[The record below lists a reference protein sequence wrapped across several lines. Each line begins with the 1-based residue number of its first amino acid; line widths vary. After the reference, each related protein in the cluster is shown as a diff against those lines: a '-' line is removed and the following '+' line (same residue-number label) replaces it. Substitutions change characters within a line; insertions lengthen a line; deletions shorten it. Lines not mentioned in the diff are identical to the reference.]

1 MKNIKIYLT
10 LIVIILIAV
19 LLILNKFLAYGIILL
34 GAGVLGFWFWHLFI
48 KSKEDEIS
56 KLENKLENFND
67 KFKELEEENK
77 ELRSRKLNI
86 SEIDNILDLGLI
98 EVDTNFTRTFNKEF
112 TKEDKEIKFLGAM
125 RVDLKAKY
133 GVSLKEIRF
142 KYDEKQNEIRIANAK
157 PKFLSFGS
165 RKITWP
171 IEEILEVKKPWFGT
185 NHWGTHPELDKIAG
199 QIKEEYRVKVEE
211 ESDNGPEEL
220 EWILKPLEKQIEKAI
235 HLMLRNFNGKIEMVD
250 DYNDTYKSLDD
261 FDLNQ
266 ITGGNLKELE

>member
-10 LIVIILIAV
+10 LIVIIAIAI

-34 GAGVLGFWFWHLFI
+34 GAAALGIWFWHLFI
-48 KSKEDEIS
+48 RSKESEIADLQK
-56 KLENKLENFND
+56 KLDNFNT
-67 KFKELEEENK
+67 KFTELEEENK

-86 SEIDNILDLGLI
+86 SEINNILDLGLI
-98 EVDTNFTRTFNKEF
+98 EVDTNFTRTINKEL
-112 TKEDKEIKFLGAM
+112 TKEEKNVKFLGAM

-133 GVSLKEIRF
+133 GVNLKEIRF
-142 KYDEKQNEIRIANAK
+142 KYDEEQNEIRIANAK

-171 IEEILEVKKPWFGT
+171 IEEILELKKPWFGT

-199 QIKEEYRVKVEE
+199 QIKEEYRVKIEE

-220 EWILKPLEKQIEKAI
+220 EWILQPLEKQIEKAI

-250 DYNDTYKSLDD
+250 DYNDTYRSLDEI
-261 FDLNQ
+261 DLNQ
-266 ITGGNLKELE
+266 ITGGDLKELE